1 LGVATKNLPF
11 ESRLKKH
18 FLLFFRTEVIERGH
32 KHVKMQG
39 KWHLLSEKELFPQL
53 IVVVKGE
60 DFMIPE

>member
-1 LGVATKNLPF
+1 LSVATKNLTF
-11 ESRLKKH
+11 ESRLKEH
-18 FLLFFRTEVIERGH
+18 FLLFFRTEVIKRGH

-39 KWHLLSEKELFPQL
+39 KWHLLSEKELFSQF

>member
-1 LGVATKNLPF
+1 MSVATKNLPF
-11 ESRLKKH
+11 ESRFKKH
-18 FLLFFRTEVIERGH
+18 FLLFFRTEVIEGGH

-39 KWHLLSEKELFPQL
+39 KWHLLSEKELFPQF